1 MLYDLTYMWNLK
13 KPNPEKQR
21 VDWWLPK
28 GRGIREMGDVG
39 QKVQTSSYRMKKFWG
54 STVQHGDYC

>member
-1 MLYDLTYMWNLK
+1 MWNLK
-13 KPNPEKQR
+13 KPIPEKQG
-21 VDWWLPK
+21 VDWWLPE

-54 STVQHGDYC
+54 STVQYGDYR